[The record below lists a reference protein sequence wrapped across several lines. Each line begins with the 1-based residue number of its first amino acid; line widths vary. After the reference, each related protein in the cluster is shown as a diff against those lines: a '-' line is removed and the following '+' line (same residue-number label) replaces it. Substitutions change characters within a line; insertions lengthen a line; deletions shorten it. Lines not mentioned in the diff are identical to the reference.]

1 MKKLPEYTSDDNMF
15 FYMNAL
21 VDLVNSQ
28 QEAIEKLEKVIT
40 RETVRIATDDII
52 DALSG
57 SEEPIEMVSKARY
70 AEKLGIHDTHRT
82 VTLRIPKGK
91 RIGQAISNA
100 AQGDPLYIS
109 DTDLQKALDEV
120 KPNE

>member
-1 MKKLPEYTSDDNMF
+1 MKKIKGDIFN
-15 FYMNAL
+15 
-21 VDLVNSQ
+21 
-28 QEAIEKLEKVIT
+28 
-40 RETVRIATDDII
+40 TDTGVLIMLIRTQLNEVI
-52 DALSG
+52 DAVNELQERVEANTPQ
-57 SEEPIEMVSKARY
+57 EEAN
-70 AEKLGIHDTHRT
+70 DTHRT